1 MLQSKTWIVLSL
13 VLTCIIAAVALS
25 QVYTITQPVIDG
37 QAAEALTASLS
48 EVLPGTAEFSELEP
62 GTVWSANDA
71 AGNRIGI
78 VFKASPRGY
87 GGPIT
92 VVVGLDTTGRIA
104 GLGIGA
110 DMKET
115 PGLGQKA
122 KEAWFRDQFRGKS
135 ESEVAL
141 KRDNGTLDAISA
153 ATITSRAVAKGV
165 KQGMAQYLHY
175 LTSK

>member
-1 MLQSKTWIVLSL
+1 VVQSKTWMVLSL
-13 VLTCIIAAVALS
+13 VLTCVIAAVALS
-25 QVYTITQPVIDG
+25 QVYGVTKPVIDG
-37 QAAEALTASLS
+37 QAAEALKASLS
-48 EVLPGTAEFSELEP
+48 DVLPGATDFSELEP
-62 GTVWSANDA
+62 GAVWSARDG
-71 AGNRIGI
+71 AGNRVGI
-78 VFKASPRGY
+78 VFKVTPRGY

-135 ESEVAL
+135 ENEVAL

-153 ATITSRAVAKGV
+153 ATITSRAVTNGV
-165 KQGMAQYLHY
+165 RKGMADYLHY

>member
-1 MLQSKTWIVLSL
+1 VLQSKTWIVLSL

-25 QVYTITQPVIDG
+25 QVYAVTKPVIDG

-48 EVLPGTAEFSELEP
+48 EVLPGAADFSELEP
-62 GTVWSANDA
+62 GTVWSASDA

-78 VFKASPRGY
+78 VFKTSPRGY

-92 VVVGLDTTGRIA
+92 VVVGLDPTGRIT
-104 GLGIGA
+104 GVGIGT

-115 PGLGQKA
+115 PGLGLKA
-122 KEAWFRDQFRGKS
+122 REAWFRDQFRGRA
-135 ESEVAL
+135 ESDVAM
-141 KRDNGTLDAISA
+141 KRDNGTMDAISA
-153 ATITSRAVAKGV
+153 ATITSRAVANGV

-175 LTSK
+175 LTSE